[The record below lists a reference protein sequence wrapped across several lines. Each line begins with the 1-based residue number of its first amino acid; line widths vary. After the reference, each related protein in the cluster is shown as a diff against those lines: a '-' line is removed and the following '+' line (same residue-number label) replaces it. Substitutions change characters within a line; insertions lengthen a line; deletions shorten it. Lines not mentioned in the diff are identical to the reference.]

1 MLETL
6 SLMGAGF
13 VNALSLNNL
22 FFAALGTS
30 IGIVI
35 GCLPG
40 LSAAMGVALLLPMT
54 FTMPPE
60 TGLIV
65 LGAIYCGAI
74 FGGSISAILIHTP
87 GTPASAAT
95 AIEGYQM
102 TLQGKAGR
110 ALAVACFSSFCGG
123 LLSCISLYF
132 FAPLLAQLAMKFGSP
147 EYFWL
152 SIFGLTIIAGVSSKS
167 ILKGLM
173 SGALGLLLSTIGM
186 DPIEGAKR
194 FMFGQSSLYEGIN
207 TTCALIG
214 LFSMS
219 QVLILAEKKIKER
232 QKAAKFTDKI
242 TLTGKDVKRLTPTI
256 IRSWIIGNLV
266 GILPGAGASIACFM
280 GYNTSR
286 QFSKH
291 KEEFGNGSIEG
302 LAGSEAANNAVTGGS
317 LIPMLTLGIPG
328 ESVTAVLMGG
338 LIIQGLQ
345 PGPELFSRY
354 APMTYTFFA
363 GFVIVQFFMLAIGL
377 AGCRAFAQISRLSDS
392 LLIPS
397 VAVLCTVGAFAIHK
411 NFVDV
416 VVMMIFGMLGFL
428 VRKLDLNPAAIVLAL
443 ILGPIGE
450 SGLRRSLILSGGD
463 PGILFSTPICWILVI
478 MSVLGVCSPILMNKM
493 ESKAALL
500 VDDSSET
507 PTEDAPEEDPATKE

>member
-1 MLETL
+1 MEFAETL
-6 SLMGAGF
+6 HLMGAGF
-13 VNALSLNNL
+13 LNALTPLNL
-22 FFAALGTS
+22 LMMLAGTAM
-30 IGIVI
+30 GIII

-40 LSAAMGVALLLPMT
+40 LSAAMGVALTLPLT
-54 FTMPPE
+54 FTMEPE

-95 AIEGYQM
+95 AIEGYQL
-102 TLQGKAGR
+102 TLKGQAGR
-110 ALAVACFSSFCGG
+110 ALATACYSSFWGG

-132 FAPLLAQLAMKFGSP
+132 FAPALAQLALKFMSA
-147 EYFWL
+147 EKFWL

-167 ILKGLM
+167 LVKGLI
-173 SGALGLLLSTIGM
+173 SGALGLLISCIGL
-186 DPIEGAKR
+186 DPITGSKR
-194 FMFGQSSLYEGIN
+194 FMFGQAYFAEGIN

-219 QVLILAEKKIKER
+219 QVFILAEKAIVKR
-232 QKAAKFTDKI
+232 ARAAKFSDKI
-242 TLTGKDVKRLTPTI
+242 WLSKEDRKRIRPTI
-256 IRSWIIGNLV
+256 CRSWIIGNIV

-302 LAGSEAANNAVTGGS
+302 VAGSEAANNAVTGGS

-338 LIIQGLQ
+338 LVIQGLA
-345 PGPELFSRY
+345 PGPSLFTEH
-354 APMTYTFFA
+354 AAMTYTFFA
-363 GFVIVQFFMLAIGL
+363 GFVLVQFFMLAIGL
-377 AGCRAFAQISRLSDS
+377 LGCRGFAQISRLSDAI
-392 LLIPS
+392 LIP
-397 VAVLCTVGAFAIHK
+397 VVTVLCFVGSYAIHK
-411 NFVDV
+411 NMMDII
-416 VVMMIFGMLGFL
+416 VMLIFGVIGYLM
-428 VRKLDLNPAAIVLAL
+428 RKMDLNTAAVVLAL

-450 SGLRRSLILSGGD
+450 KGLRNALRSSGGSIGVLFTSPVSWVLIILSVVS
-463 PGILFSTPICWILVI
+463 IFA
-478 MSVLGVCSPILMNKM
+478 PILMSKM
-493 ESKAALL
+493 EKKTIEKAGGDIPNETG
-500 VDDSSET
+500 DDPVRTS
-507 PTEDAPEEDPATKE
+507 D